1 VTRTAVRCRLAGALV
16 AAVLLV
22 ACDGDNKSTTPTTPL
37 PTVPPD
43 AGDVSETTTTLPSV
57 YIVKA
62 GQSLT
67 AIAKMFGVSVK
78 DLISVNGLTDPNHIE
93 EGQRLTIPPPTTTTT
108 TIEP

>member
-1 VTRTAVRCRLAGALV
+1 MTKFSGRRRLPGVLV

-22 ACDGDNKSTTPTTPL
+22 ACGGDNKSTTPTTPL

-62 GQSLT
+62 GESLS
-67 AIAKMFGVSVK
+67 AIAKMFGLSVK
-78 DLISVNGLTDPNHIE
+78 DLISANGLTDPNHIE
-93 EGQRLTIPPPTTTTT
+93 EGQRLKIPPPTTTTT
-108 TIEP
+108 TIAP

>member
-1 VTRTAVRCRLAGALV
+1 VTRTAGRHRLAGVLV
-16 AAVLLV
+16 AAVVLMG
-22 ACDGDNKSTTPTTPL
+22 CGSDNKATTPTTPL

-43 AGDVSETTTTLPSV
+43 AGDISETTTTLPSV

-67 AIAKMFGVSVK
+67 AIAKMFGVAVK

-93 EGQRLTIPPPTTTTT
+93 EGQRLKIPPPTTTTT

>member
-1 VTRTAVRCRLAGALV
+1 MARRRRAAVVLAM
-16 AAVLLV
+16 VLLV
-22 ACDGDNKSTTPTTPL
+22 ACGGDNKATTPTTPL

-62 GQSLT
+62 GESLT

-78 DLISVNGLTDPNHIE
+78 DLVSINGLTDPNHIE
-93 EGQRLTIPPPTTTTT
+93 EGERLKIPPPTTTTT
-108 TIEP
+108 TIAP

>member
-1 VTRTAVRCRLAGALV
+1 MARRRRAAVVLAM
-16 AAVLLV
+16 VLLV
-22 ACDGDNKSTTPTTPL
+22 ACGGDNKAKTTTTPL

-62 GQSLT
+62 GESLT

-78 DLISVNGLTDPNHIE
+78 DLVSINGLTDPNHIE
-93 EGQRLTIPPPTTTTT
+93 EGERLKIPPPTTTTT
-108 TIEP
+108 TIAP

>member
-1 VTRTAVRCRLAGALV
+1 VSGNAIGRAIGVALM
-16 AAVLLV
+16 AAALLV
-22 ACDGDNKSTTPTTPL
+22 ACGGDNTSATPTTPL
-37 PTVPPD
+37 PTVPPE

-78 DLISVNGLTDPNHIE
+78 DLVAFNQLADPNHIE
-93 EGQRLTIPPPTTTTT
+93 EGQRLKIPPPTTTTT
-108 TIEP
+108 TTAP